1 MSVKQ
6 KIADLELELRGI
18 IDKIESIEYNFESI
32 NERLEEIDEK
42 LKELQ

>member
-1 MSVKQ
+1 MSIEQ

-18 IDKIESIEYNFESI
+18 IDKIDSLEDNFELI

-42 LKELQ
+42 LKEL